1 MLGRAIG
8 LLLRLKI
15 MSNEVSNADIYNVLI
30 NMRGDLGRLEGKVD
44 GHGDKLLAQ
53 KEEHDALQAD
63 VQKIQMSHARQRG
76 FVAAISTIGAVIGAS
91 LGAAV
96 DVFVKNK

>member
-1 MLGRAIG
+1 
-8 LLLRLKI
+8 

-44 GHGDKLLAQ
+44 GHAEKLSAHIEDDKAMT
-53 KEEHDALQAD
+53 AA
-63 VQKIQMSHARQRG
+63 VQKLQISQARQRG
-76 FVAAISTIGAVIGAS
+76 FVAALSTVGAVVGAG

-96 DVFVKNK
+96 DYWVKR